1 MMEQNISVV
10 DITIGANMYGRISD
24 LPNTPS
30 HVLAEFVDNA
40 LQSSRDKKE
49 QLLAM
54 DAEYRLRVEI
64 DFDWDEESNQ
74 AKVITIT
81 DNAGGIDANNYTK
94 AFKLA
99 NTPDNNEGLNEFGMG
114 LKTAALWLGN
124 EWSVKTSALDENVSR
139 SITFDL
145 NKVLADSLTKLVVKT
160 DNAEANEHYTTI
172 RIASPTP
179 KAPTKRALEKI
190 RTELSSIYRKSL
202 RMNEADIYV
211 DGIKLTFEESEILTA
226 PSVKDPN
233 GPAIYWR
240 KDIDFKFGK
249 YRATGFVGI
258 LKDINSTKNGFV
270 LLRRGRVVYGAET
283 DGRYFPKSLSGSTGT
298 FRYKRIFG
306 ELELEGFAVSFN
318 KNDLQDKENL
328 EALMDMLRGE
338 IHTKEFDLY
347 NQAEDYRLDERQK
360 KVNKLVKS
368 HNNDKKKNEK
378 VEVVTKPQ
386 PTISTTPATTASTTP
401 VTSTSAIVS
410 EPVIGTP
417 LVMGHFDDTYNING
431 KDYKLH
437 VEMVD
442 KGNDLVWLDTMQQD
456 KNVVTCKINMNH
468 VFFQHFQN
476 SEKAIVALLKT
487 MALAKFMA
495 KEEGTDST
503 AELFDSFNA
512 YIKKTKV

>member
-1 MMEQNISVV
+1 MIEHNISVV

-49 QLLAM
+49 QLLAL
-54 DAEYRLRVEI
+54 DVNYRLRVDI
-64 DFDWDEESNQ
+64 DFEWDENTNQ
-74 AKVITIT
+74 ATVITVT
-81 DNAGGIDANNYTK
+81 DNAGGIDADNYTK

-124 EWSVKTSALDENVSR
+124 EWNVKTSAFGETVSR

-145 NKVLADSLTKLVVKT
+145 NKVLADSLTKLVVKAEE
-160 DNAEANEHYTTI
+160 AEATEHYTTI

-179 KAPTKRALEKI
+179 KSPTKKALDKI

-202 RMNEADIYV
+202 RQNEADIYV
-211 DGIKLTFEESEILTA
+211 DGVKLTFEESEILTA
-226 PSVKDPN
+226 PSVKDPK

-249 YRATGFVGI
+249 YRATGFIGI

-328 EALMDMLRGE
+328 EALMEMLRGE

-360 KVNKLVKS
+360 KVKKLVKS

-378 VEVVTKPQ
+378 IEVVTKPQ
-386 PTISTTPATTASTTP
+386 PVTTTTTYTPDTT
-401 VTSTSAIVS
+401 SQLSIVS
-410 EPVIGTP
+410 EPNADTP

-431 KDYKLH
+431 KDYKLR

-442 KGNDLVWLDTMQQD
+442 KGNELVWLDTMQQD
-456 KNVVTCKINMNH
+456 ENVVTCKINMNH

-476 SEKAIVALLKT
+476 SEKAIVAILKT

-495 KEEGTDST
+495 KEEGNDST

>member
-1 MMEQNISVV
+1 MMEHNISVV

-49 QLLAM
+49 QLLAL
-54 DAEYRLRVEI
+54 DVNYRLRVDI
-64 DFDWDEESNQ
+64 DFEWDENTNQ
-74 AKVITIT
+74 ATVITVT
-81 DNAGGIDANNYTK
+81 DNAGGIDADNYTK

-124 EWSVKTSALDENVSR
+124 EWNVKTSAFGETVSR

-145 NKVLADSLTKLVVKT
+145 NKVLADSLTKLVVKAEE
-160 DNAEANEHYTTI
+160 AEATEHYTTI

-179 KAPTKRALEKI
+179 KSPTKKALDKI

-202 RMNEADIYV
+202 RQNEADIYV
-211 DGIKLTFEESEILTA
+211 DGVKLTFEESEILTA
-226 PSVKDPN
+226 PSVKDPK

-249 YRATGFVGI
+249 YRATGFIGI

-328 EALMDMLRGE
+328 EALMEMLRGE

-378 VEVVTKPQ
+378 IEVVTKPQ
-386 PTISTTPATTASTTP
+386 PVTTTTTYTPDTT
-401 VTSTSAIVS
+401 SQLSIVS
-410 EPVIGTP
+410 EPNADTP

-431 KDYKLH
+431 KDYKLR

-442 KGNDLVWLDTMQQD
+442 KGNELVWLDTMQQD
-456 KNVVTCKINMNH
+456 ENVVTCKINMNH

-476 SEKAIVALLKT
+476 SEKAIVAILKT

-495 KEEGTDST
+495 KEEGNDST

>member
-1 MMEQNISVV
+1 MIEKNISVV
-10 DITIGANMYGRISD
+10 DISIGTNMYGRISD

-49 QLLAM
+49 QLLM
-54 DAEYRLRVEI
+54 LDPNFRLRVDI
-64 DFDWDEESNQ
+64 DFEWDVNSNK
-74 AKVITIT
+74 ASVITIT
-81 DNAGGIDANNYTK
+81 DNAGGIDAASYVK

-99 NTPDNNEGLNEFGMG
+99 NTPDNIEGLNEFGMG

-124 EWSVKTSALDENVSR
+124 EWSVKTTALGENVSR
-139 SITFDL
+139 SICFDL
-145 NKVLADSLTKLVVKT
+145 NKVITNSLTKLVVNT
-160 DNAEANEHYTTI
+160 TEADATEHCTII
-172 RIASPTP
+172 RISSLTT
-179 KAPTKRALEKI
+179 KAPTKKVLEKI

-202 RMNEADIYV
+202 RMNEIDIYV
-211 DGIKLTFEESEILTA
+211 DGFKLKFEESEILTA
-226 PSVKDPN
+226 PSVKNPN

-240 KDIDFKFGK
+240 KDVDFKFGK
-249 YRATGFVGI
+249 YRATGFIGI
-258 LKDINSTKNGFV
+258 LKDINSAKNGFV

-328 EALMDMLRGE
+328 EALMEMLRGE

-378 VEVVTKPQ
+378 IEVVTKHQ
-386 PTISTTPATTASTTP
+386 SMVSTTDIIPNVICESVEETP
-401 VTSTSAIVS
+401 H
-410 EPVIGTP
+410 
-417 LVMGHFDDTYNING
+417 VMGYFDDTYEING
-431 KDYKLH
+431 KDYRLH

-442 KGNDLVWLDTMQQD
+442 NGNDLVWLDTGQKD
-456 KNVVTCKINMNH
+456 ENVVTCKINMNH
-468 VFFQHFQN
+468 VFFQYFQN
-476 SEKAIVALLKT
+476 SEKAIVAILKT

-503 AELFDSFNA
+503 AELFDSFNS
-512 YIKKTKV
+512 YIKKTKI

>member
-1 MMEQNISVV
+1 MEQNISVV

-49 QLLAM
+49 QLLAL
-54 DAEYRLRVEI
+54 DDNYRLRVDI
-64 DFDWDEESNQ
+64 DFEWDENTNQ
-74 AKVITIT
+74 ATVITVT
-81 DNAGGIDANNYTK
+81 DNAGGIDADNYTK

-124 EWSVKTSALDENVSR
+124 EWSVKTSALGETVSR

-145 NKVLADSLTKLVVKT
+145 NKVLADSLTKLVVKAEV
-160 DNAEANEHYTTI
+160 AEATEHFTTI

-179 KAPTKRALEKI
+179 KSPTKKALDKI

-202 RMNEADIYV
+202 RQNEADIYV
-211 DGIKLTFEESEILTA
+211 DGVKLTFEESEILTA
-226 PSVKDPN
+226 PSVKDPK

-249 YRATGFVGI
+249 YRATGFIGI

-328 EALMDMLRGE
+328 EALMEMLRGE

-386 PTISTTPATTASTTP
+386 PVTTTTTTTTYTHDATSQP
-401 VTSTSAIVS
+401 SIVS
-410 EPVIGTP
+410 EPVEETP

-431 KDYKLH
+431 KDYKLR

-442 KGNDLVWLDTMQQD
+442 KGNELVWLDTMQQD
-456 KNVVTCKINMNH
+456 DNVVTCKINMNH

-476 SEKAIVALLKT
+476 SEKAIVAILKT

-495 KEEGTDST
+495 KEEGNDST

>member
-1 MMEQNISVV
+1 MMEHNISVV

-49 QLLAM
+49 QLLAL
-54 DAEYRLRVEI
+54 DVNYRLRVDI
-64 DFDWDEESNQ
+64 DFEWDENTNQ
-74 AKVITIT
+74 ATVITVT
-81 DNAGGIDANNYTK
+81 DNAGGIDADNYTK

-124 EWSVKTSALDENVSR
+124 EWNVKTSAFGETVSR

-145 NKVLADSLTKLVVKT
+145 NKVLADSLTKLVVKAEE
-160 DNAEANEHYTTI
+160 AEATEHYTTI

-179 KAPTKRALEKI
+179 KSPTKKALDKI

-202 RMNEADIYV
+202 RQNEADIYV
-211 DGIKLTFEESEILTA
+211 DGVKLTFEESEILTA
-226 PSVKDPN
+226 PSVKDPK

-249 YRATGFVGI
+249 YRATGFIGI

-328 EALMDMLRGE
+328 EALMEMLRGE

-378 VEVVTKPQ
+378 IEVVTKPQ
-386 PTISTTPATTASTTP
+386 PVTTTTTFTPDTT
-401 VTSTSAIVS
+401 SQLSIVS
-410 EPVIGTP
+410 EPNADTP

-431 KDYKLH
+431 KDYKLR

-442 KGNDLVWLDTMQQD
+442 KGNELVWLDTMQQD
-456 KNVVTCKINMNH
+456 ENVVTCKINMNH

-476 SEKAIVALLKT
+476 SEKAIVAILKT

-495 KEEGTDST
+495 KEEGNDST

>member
-1 MMEQNISVV
+1 MRV
-10 DITIGANMYGRISD
+10 DI
-24 LPNTPS
+24 
-30 HVLAEFVDNA
+30 
-40 LQSSRDKKE
+40 
-49 QLLAM
+49 
-54 DAEYRLRVEI
+54 
-64 DFDWDEESNQ
+64 DFEWDENTNQ
-74 AKVITIT
+74 ATVITVT
-81 DNAGGIDANNYTK
+81 DNAGGIDADNYTK

-124 EWSVKTSALDENVSR
+124 EWNVKTSAFGETVSR

-145 NKVLADSLTKLVVKT
+145 NKVLADSLTKLVVKAEE
-160 DNAEANEHYTTI
+160 AEATEHYTTI

-179 KAPTKRALEKI
+179 KSPTKKALDKI

-202 RMNEADIYV
+202 RQNEADIYV
-211 DGIKLTFEESEILTA
+211 DGVKLTFEESEILTA
-226 PSVKDPN
+226 PSVKDPK

-249 YRATGFVGI
+249 YRATGFIGI

-328 EALMDMLRGE
+328 EALMEMLRGE

-378 VEVVTKPQ
+378 IEVVTKPQ
-386 PTISTTPATTASTTP
+386 PVTTTTTYTPDTT
-401 VTSTSAIVS
+401 SQLSIVS
-410 EPVIGTP
+410 EPNADTP

-431 KDYKLH
+431 KDYKLR

-442 KGNDLVWLDTMQQD
+442 KGNELVWLDTMQQD
-456 KNVVTCKINMNH
+456 ENVVTCKINMNH

-476 SEKAIVALLKT
+476 SEKAIVAILKT

-495 KEEGTDST
+495 KEEGNDST

>member
-1 MMEQNISVV
+1 MEQNISVV

-49 QLLAM
+49 QLLAINA
-54 DAEYRLRVEI
+54 DYRLRVNI
-64 DFDWDEESNQ
+64 DFEWDETTNQ
-74 AKVITIT
+74 ATAITVT
-81 DNAGGIDANNYTK
+81 DNAGGIDADNYTK

-99 NTPDNNEGLNEFGMG
+99 NIPDNNEGLNEFGMG

-124 EWSVKTSALDENVSR
+124 EWNVKTSALGEPVSR

-145 NKVLADSLTKLVVKT
+145 DKVLADSLTKLVVK
-160 DNAEANEHYTTI
+160 AEDAEITEHYTTI
-172 RIASPTP
+172 RITAPTSKSPTK
-179 KAPTKRALEKI
+179 KAMDKI

-202 RMNEADIYV
+202 RQNEADIYV
-211 DGIKLTFEESEILTA
+211 DGIKLTFEESEILIA
-226 PSVKDPN
+226 PSVKDPQ

-240 KDIDFKFGK
+240 KNIDFKFGK
-249 YRATGFVGI
+249 YRATGFIGI

-328 EALMDMLRGE
+328 EALMEMLRGE

-378 VEVVTKPQ
+378 VEVVTKSH
-386 PTISTTPATTASTTP
+386 PTTTATTTTYP
-401 VTSTSAIVS
+401 IDITPQSSIVS
-410 EPVIGTP
+410 EPVEGTP
-417 LVMGHFDDTYNING
+417 LVMGHFDDTYDING
-431 KDYKLH
+431 KDYKLR

-442 KGNDLVWLDTMQQD
+442 MGNELVWLDTMQQD
-456 KNVVTCKINMNH
+456 ENVVTCKINMNH

-476 SEKAIVALLKT
+476 SEKAIVAILKT

-495 KEEGTDST
+495 KEEGNDST

>member
-1 MMEQNISVV
+1 MIEQKISVV

-49 QLLAM
+49 QLLKE
-54 DAEYRLRVEI
+54 DAKFRLRIDI
-64 DFDWDEESNQ
+64 DFEWDDNSNQ

-81 DNAGGIDANNYTK
+81 DNAVGIDADNYTK

-99 NTPDNNEGLNEFGMG
+99 NTPVNNEGLNEFGMG

-124 EWSVKTSALDENVSR
+124 EWSVKTSALGENVSR

-160 DNAEANEHYTTI
+160 EIADTSEHYTTI
-172 RIASPTP
+172 RISSPTP
-179 KAPTKRALEKI
+179 KAPTKRALDKI

-202 RMNEADIYV
+202 RMNEVDVYV
-211 DGIKLTFEESEILTA
+211 DGIKLMFEESEILTA

-328 EALMDMLRGE
+328 EALMEMLRGE

-368 HNNDKKKNEK
+368 HNNDRKKNEK

-386 PTISTTPATTASTTP
+386 STVLTTPIAATSSISISTES
-401 VTSTSAIVS
+401 
-410 EPVIGTP
+410 VIETP
-417 LVMGHFDDTYNING
+417 LVLGHFDDTYNING

-442 KGNDLVWLDTMQQD
+442 KGKDLVWLDTMQQD

-476 SEKAIVALLKT
+476 SEKAIVAILKT